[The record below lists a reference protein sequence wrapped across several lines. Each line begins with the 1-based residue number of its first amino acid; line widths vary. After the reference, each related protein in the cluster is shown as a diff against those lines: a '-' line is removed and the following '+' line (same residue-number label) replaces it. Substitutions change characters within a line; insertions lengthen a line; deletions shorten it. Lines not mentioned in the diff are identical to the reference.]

1 MKAQAIHQIEGEIA
15 ESRKN
20 ISELR
25 EESDSLT
32 GFWVNCWN
40 TVTFRMNKASEDIHA
55 NGERIREEMAKIAEA
70 NRRMEA
76 IMGGDED
83 ALTGGKSEHEKLEE
97 KVEGGRA
104 ERHASSDEAESASK
118 KAADIEKRLI
128 RETRSE
134 LQNEVSDIRELR
146 DEYKALIS
154 TMLSYEKSK
163 KDRDLEK
170 IADLEGRLAEADAT
184 AERRIKVAEAKAKRK
199 FDREIA
205 DLQESFDR
213 TAEDIER
220 RRSEGETDRRVEAT
234 LKDDAAAGMKLLSDL
249 ISQSKVAA
257 ASAKAEFRKALADA
271 QADGDVTD
279 EEESRIRKAQDA
291 YSLAEGLVDKY
302 ESKLRSAQE
311 ATARQTA
318 VTKPQGTFYARAAQN
333 LRGDRLEQRMLNA
346 TQEIAKHTKK
356 TAELLKDGVGGG
368 TMTFQ

>member
-1 MKAQAIHQIEGEIA
+1 M
-15 ESRKN
+15 
-20 ISELR
+20 
-25 EESDSLT
+25 
-32 GFWVNCWN
+32 
-40 TVTFRMNKASEDIHA
+40 
-55 NGERIREEMAKIAEA
+55 
-70 NRRMEA
+70 
-76 IMGGDED
+76 
-83 ALTGGKSEHEKLEE
+83 
-97 KVEGGRA
+97 
-104 ERHASSDEAESASK
+104 
-118 KAADIEKRLI
+118 
-128 RETRSE
+128 
-134 LQNEVSDIRELR
+134 
-146 DEYKALIS
+146 
-154 TMLSYEKSK
+154 
-163 KDRDLEK
+163 
-170 IADLEGRLAEADAT
+170 
-184 AERRIKVAEAKAKRK
+184 
-199 FDREIA
+199 
-205 DLQESFDR
+205 
-213 TAEDIER
+213 
-220 RRSEGETDRRVEAT
+220 
-234 LKDDAAAGMKLLSDL
+234 KDDAAAGMKLLSDL

>member
-1 MKAQAIHQIEGEIA
+1 MGKAA
-15 ESRKN
+15 
-20 ISELR
+20 
-25 EESDSLT
+25 
-32 GFWVNCWN
+32 
-40 TVTFRMNKASEDIHA
+40 EDIHS

-70 NRRMEA
+70 RGRLRA
-76 IMGGDED
+76 IEGGDED

-104 ERHASSDEAESASK
+104 ERHASSDEAEGAAK

-146 DEYKALIS
+146 DEYKALIQ
-154 TMLSYEKSK
+154 TVLSYEKLK

-220 RRSEGETDRRVEAT
+220 HRSEGETDRRVEAT
-234 LKDDAAAGMKLLSDL
+234 LKDDAAAGMKMLNDL
-249 ISQSKVAA
+249 VSQSKVAA